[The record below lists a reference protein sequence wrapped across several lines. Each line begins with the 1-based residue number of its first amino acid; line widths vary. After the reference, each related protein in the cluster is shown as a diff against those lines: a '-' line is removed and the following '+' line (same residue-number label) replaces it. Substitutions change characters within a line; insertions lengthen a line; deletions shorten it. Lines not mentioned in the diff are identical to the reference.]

1 MGYPV
6 CNMVDNTSN
15 VTVQAQEKAGNGL
28 SIIVISTSWAALGIL
43 SAALNLLVCYAVYKI
58 KKLRTV
64 TNCFVVSLSAADLLV
79 AMVFTPMHIIGQY
92 AKTVVNGYLIA
103 FILLASI
110 FNLAAVTFERYI
122 ALTRPFQYRSLLSS
136 RRITLIL
143 TIAWV
148 SPLVIS
154 LLPLAWNT
162 NIDSVFHTI
171 YLVVLVGVF
180 ILLPIVVMIC
190 IYTRLLG
197 VVRSFILRSRS
208 RASLGNATGTRV
220 GREEKAARVFAF
232 VFATF
237 LICWG
242 PIIYINICIVAK
254 ATQFISNELL
264 FVSFYTLQIN
274 SIVDPVIY
282 AFFKRDFIRARN
294 QRKNCL
300 CCGEP
305 KSEDIS
311 SEIVLQRASSN
322 RHSIVS
328 RSAANHSYKHQR

>member
-1 MGYPV
+1 
-6 CNMVDNTSN
+6 MVDNNTNES
-15 VTVQAQEKAGNGL
+15 VPVHGKSSGND
-28 SIIVISTSWAALGIL
+28 ITWIVMATSWTALGLL

-64 TNCFVVSLSAADLLV
+64 TNCFVVSLSTADLLV
-79 AMVFTPMHIIGQY
+79 AMLLTPMHIIGHY

-122 ALTRPFQYRSLLSS
+122 ALTRPFQYRSLFSS
-136 RRITLIL
+136 RRIGIIL
-143 TIAWV
+143 SVAWV

-154 LLPLAWNT
+154 LLPLAWDT
-162 NIDSVFHTI
+162 NPNSVCHKI

-197 VVRSFILRSRS
+197 VVRSFILRNRS
-208 RASLGNATGTRV
+208 RASIGNATGTRV

-232 VFATF
+232 VFSTF

-242 PIIYINICIVAK
+242 PIIYINICLVAE
-254 ATQFISNELL
+254 ARGFLSDELL

-294 QRKNCL
+294 QRANCL

-305 KSEDIS
+305 KSDDLS
-311 SEIVLQRASSN
+311 SEMVLQRASSN
-322 RHSIVS
+322 RQSALS
-328 RSAANHSYKHQR
+328 RSANHANKQR